1 MKPICTQCRF
11 YMAKA
16 VEIKENKY
24 RYLHKCLH
32 YRVQF
37 KEYGFGKLGVT
48 KGFVPNR
55 KTSPMWCP
63 LRSEKA

>member
-1 MKPICTQCRF
+1 MTPVCTKCQY
-11 YMAKA
+11 YMAKG

-24 RYLHKCLH
+24 RYMHKCSH
-32 YRVQF
+32 RDVQY
-37 KEYGFGKLGVT
+37 KEFGFGKLGVT

-63 LRSEKA
+63 LRNRV

>member
-1 MKPICTQCRF
+1 MTPICTQCRF

-24 RYLHKCLH
+24 RYQHICIHPKAKHIECG
-32 YRVQF
+32 Y
-37 KEYGFGKLGVT
+37 GKLGVT
-48 KGFVPNR
+48 KGFVPKR
-55 KTSPMWCP
+55 KTCPRWCP